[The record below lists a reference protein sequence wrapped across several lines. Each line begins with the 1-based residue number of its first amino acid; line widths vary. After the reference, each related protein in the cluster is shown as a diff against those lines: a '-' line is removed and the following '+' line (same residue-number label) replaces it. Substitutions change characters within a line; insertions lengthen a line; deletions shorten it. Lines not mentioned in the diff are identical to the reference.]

1 MMPSTGLPAGWRD
14 KQHNGRTLLIAAN
27 RGIGM
32 TSQRTR
38 DRLVVRLREEGISNE
53 AVLDVIRN
61 TPRHLFVDEALAS
74 RAYEDTALPIGYNQ
88 TISQPYIVAAMTDL
102 IISGNPQKV
111 LEIGTGSGYQAAV
124 LAPLVSKVYTV
135 ERIKPLAEQAR
146 QRFRKLGLRN
156 VRASYSDGTEGLP
169 EFAPYDAIITTAA
182 AEKIPQALMEQLS
195 PDGGRLVIPVGG
207 YDRQVLTLV
216 TRNGDTFE
224 KADLDPVIFVPLLTG
239 QA

>member
-1 MMPSTGLPAGWRD
+1 
-14 KQHNGRTLLIAAN
+14 LIAFT

-38 DRLVVRLREEGISNE
+38 DRLVARLREEGISNE

-88 TISQPYIVAAMTDL
+88 TISQPYIVAVMTDL
-102 IISGNPQKV
+102 VVRDHPQKV
-111 LEIGTGSGYQAAV
+111 LEIGTGSGYQAAI
-124 LAPLVSKVYTV
+124 LAPLVSRIYTV
-135 ERIKPLAEQAR
+135 ERIKPLAIQAR

-156 VRASYSDGTEGLP
+156 IRASHSDGTEGLP
-169 EFAPYDAIITTAA
+169 DFAPYDAIITTAA
-182 AEKIPQALMEQLS
+182 TELIPQALMEQLS
-195 PDGGRLVIPVGG
+195 PGGGRLIIPGG
-207 YDRQVLTLV
+207 GRDRQTQTVV
-216 TRNGDTFE
+216 TRKGNSNE
-224 KADLDPVIFVPLLTG
+224 HEDLDPVIFVPLLSG

>member
-1 MMPSTGLPAGWRD
+1 
-14 KQHNGRTLLIAAN
+14 LIAFT

-38 DRLVVRLREEGISNE
+38 DRLVTRLREEGISNE

-88 TISQPYIVAAMTDL
+88 TISQPYIVAVMTDL
-102 IISGNPQKV
+102 VVRDKPQKV

-124 LAPLVSKVYTV
+124 LAPLVPKIYTV
-135 ERIKPLAEQAR
+135 ERIEPLAVQAR

-156 VRASYSDGTEGLP
+156 IRASYSDGTEGLP
-169 EFAPYDAIITTAA
+169 DFAPYDAIITTAA
-182 AEKIPQALMEQLS
+182 TEAIPEALMEQLS
-195 PDGGRLVIPVGG
+195 PRSGRLIIPVGG
-207 YDRQVLTLV
+207 RDHQVLTLV
-216 TRNGDTFE
+216 TRNGDSYE
-224 KADLDPVIFVPLLTG
+224 QEDLDPVIFVPLLTG
-239 QA
+239 QT